1 MLAACLGK
9 MFFNRIVAPRFL
21 GREGDLAVAKSAQ
34 KYEMPPLIDYIE
46 GVLPES
52 GFLVDDRLT
61 LADLAVASPFVNLL
75 HMGIAVD
82 AGQHPKTAS
91 FVERMHDRPSYAPL
105 IAKEKAFLNRNAS

>member
-1 MLAACLGK
+1 

-21 GREGDLAVAKSAQ
+21 GREGDLAAAEKAE
-34 KYEMPPLIDYIE
+34 KDEMPPLIDYIE
-46 GVLPES
+46 GVLPNS

-82 AGQHPKTAS
+82 ASQHPKTAS
-91 FVERMHDRPSYAPL
+91 FVERMHIRPSYAPL
-105 IAKEKAFLNRNAS
+105 IAKERSFFNRQAR